1 MSAYFCQPEFINNL
15 WLNMNPL
22 TNVQDFHSRRHLCL
36 VEFGDLNRLPL
47 SSEWGRLSAIIV
59 KCAVCWTDLGSPCG
73 SVELWELAS
82 LLLLSGA
89 AQSCLLS
96 LYVSDNNKVFFGV
109 LWVSDV
115 SSSSMKGFVSQYGT
129 AVKWWTVYSQQSLS
143 EVTNW
148 RSHFSL
154 FASDEC
160 NKSEFSFPIK

>member
-1 MSAYFCQPEFINNL
+1 MFAYFCQPEFINNRR
-15 WLNMNPL
+15 LNMNQL
-22 TNVQDFHSRRHLCL
+22 TNVQDFHFRRHLYL
-36 VEFGDLNRLPL
+36 VEFWDLNRLPL

-96 LYVSDNNKVFFGV
+96 LYVSDNNKAFFGV

-115 SSSSMKGFVSQYGT
+115 SSSSMMGFVSQQQRWSDGRSIPSIPYRRL
-129 AVKWWTVYSQQSLS
+129 WTEDLI
-143 EVTNW
+143 
-148 RSHFSL
+148 

-160 NKSEFSFPIK
+160 NKS